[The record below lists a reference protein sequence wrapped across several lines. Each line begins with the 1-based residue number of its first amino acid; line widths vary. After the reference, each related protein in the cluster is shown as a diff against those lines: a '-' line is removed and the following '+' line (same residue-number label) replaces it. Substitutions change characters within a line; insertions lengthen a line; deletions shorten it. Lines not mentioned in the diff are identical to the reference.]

1 MITKYFCTYLHIEAD
16 ERKAARIV
24 EQHVLKTT
32 STHLFTYVN
41 INTRSFKVLTPMF
54 FSMFHILSSVICLQ
68 LL

>member
-1 MITKYFCTYLHIEAD
+1 MAPKYVCTYLHIEAD

-41 INTRSFKVLTPMF
+41 IDTRSLK
-54 FSMFHILSSVICLQ
+54 S
-68 LL
+68 